1 MSDGSLSTP
10 CPDIILAERLQ
21 GRTLK
26 EIAWRHGWLHSHTSQ
41 CAKEHGIRE
50 KIAAATPSDDELV
63 ALVRKHN
70 SIVGVV
76 REYPFVNANHIRRI
90 LKARG
95 MSFRNG
101 RTPPWDISEVELF
114 EIAERMAAGTPS
126 MAIAKEY
133 GVSNFT
139 VQKHLARARLP
150 YTVARAR
157 LWFRQRQQF
166 QEAA

>member
-41 CAKEHGIRE
+41 CAKEHGIQQ
-50 KIAAATPSDDELV
+50 KLAAATPSDDELV

-70 SIVGVV
+70 SIIGVV
-76 REYPFVNANHIRRI
+76 RDYPFVNTEHIRRV

-95 MSFRNG
+95 LSFRNG
-101 RTPPWDISEVELF
+101 RTPPWQITEAELF

-133 GVSNFT
+133 GVSNST
-139 VQKHLARARLP
+139 VQKHLARAGLP
-150 YTVARAR
+150 YTMARAR
-157 LWFRQRQQF
+157 LWIRQREQLK
-166 QEAA
+166 EAS